1 MIAVIYARYSD
12 SKQTEQSIE
21 GQLKVCHRY
30 AQENGYTILREYIDR
45 AQSGKTDN
53 RTQFRKMLADSKK
66 KQFDTVIV
74 YAIDRFGRN
83 ILQSLLN
90 ESSLQNNGVS
100 VLFATEHFE
109 NTPSGRMQRNI
120 HMSFAQYYSEE
131 LAEKVVRGMDINA
144 EKGLSNGGTTPL
156 GYKIENKR
164 YVINEETAPIVK
176 EIFTKYASGSS
187 IKEICD
193 SLNERHLKSALGAE
207 FNKSS
212 LHTML
217 KNRKYLGIYI
227 YKDKEIPGGMPQI
240 IDEDLFNR
248 VAAKMEENKKA
259 PARARA
265 RAEYILSGK
274 LFCGHCKEKMVG
286 HSSNQM
292 SKKGVIFNYYK
303 CKNAGGSKTCD
314 KKMVAKD
321 YIEDIVI
328 AECRKL
334 LTPKNIQRIAK
345 EVMKIAVSM
354 DDKTELKRL
363 ESLLQIANDK
373 KKNQMESLSLCKD
386 ISVKEMIFE
395 DLSRIGA
402 EIKELEKQIELEKTR
417 HHVVTEKQVVEH
429 LTSLANGDVKD
440 VAYRRTLIRL
450 FVNKI
455 FLYDDK
461 FTITF
466 NTDDEEVTITDILL
480 EKIEKGNSGEKL
492 CLLNNSVHQKETV
505 TQSVAV
511 FFLPQRAEIR
521 TRRVFANQ
529 GTICD

>member
-30 AQENGYTILREYIDR
+30 AHENGYTILREYIDR

-100 VLFATEHFE
+100 VLSATEHFE

-193 SLNERHLKSALGAE
+193 SWNERHLKSALGAE

-248 VAAKMEENKKA
+248 VATKMEENKKA

-334 LTPKNIQRIAK
+334 LIPKNIQRIAK

-363 ESLLQIANDK
+363 ENLLQIANDK

-440 VAYRRTLIRL
+440 VTYRRTLIRL

-492 CLLNNSVHQKETV
+492 CLLNNSVHHLKNLVNPLELGT
-505 TQSVAV
+505 
-511 FFLPQRAEIR
+511 
-521 TRRVFANQ
+521 TRFSFYPK
-529 GTICD
+529 TPLWLI

>member
-1 MIAVIYARYSD
+1 
-12 SKQTEQSIE
+12 
-21 GQLKVCHRY
+21 
-30 AQENGYTILREYIDR
+30 
-45 AQSGKTDN
+45 
-53 RTQFRKMLADSKK
+53 
-66 KQFDTVIV
+66 
-74 YAIDRFGRN
+74 
-83 ILQSLLN
+83 
-90 ESSLQNNGVS
+90 
-100 VLFATEHFE
+100 
-109 NTPSGRMQRNI
+109 
-120 HMSFAQYYSEE
+120 
-131 LAEKVVRGMDINA
+131 
-144 EKGLSNGGTTPL
+144 
-156 GYKIENKR
+156 
-164 YVINEETAPIVK
+164 
-176 EIFTKYASGSS
+176 
-187 IKEICD
+187 
-193 SLNERHLKSALGAE
+193 
-207 FNKSS
+207 
-212 LHTML
+212 
-217 KNRKYLGIYI
+217 
-227 YKDKEIPGGMPQI
+227 
-240 IDEDLFNR
+240 
-248 VAAKMEENKKA
+248 
-259 PARARA
+259 
-265 RAEYILSGK
+265 
-274 LFCGHCKEKMVG
+274 MVG

-334 LTPKNIQRIAK
+334 LIPKNIQRIAK

-363 ESLLQIANDK
+363 ENLLQIANDK

-440 VAYRRTLIRL
+440 VTYRRTLIRL

-521 TRRVFANQ
+521 TRSIFYSFL
-529 GTICD
+529 